1 MLARWSLCCRWLKW
15 MLVGTYSQKVEDEV
29 DDLES
34 SESLPMKVQHLE
46 QQLVV
51 VLQVVEVELLH
62 QSLEALR
69 QNRRLMVVLDQE

>member
-1 MLARWSLCCRWLKW
+1 M
-15 MLVGTYSQKVEDEV
+15 

-34 SESLPMKVQHLE
+34 SESLPMEAQHLE

-62 QSLEALR
+62 QSLEALH
-69 QNRRLMVVLDQE
+69 QNRRLMVVPDQE

>member
-1 MLARWSLCCRWLKW
+1 MLWKCRKW
-15 MLVGTYSQKVEDEV
+15 EDEL

-34 SESLPMKVQHLE
+34 SESLPMEAQHLE

-62 QSLEALR
+62 QSLEALH
-69 QNRRLMVVLDQE
+69 QNRRLMVMPDQE